1 MRITL
6 TVLACAAL
14 AACSPSVPDSGANSG
29 VGFSDYDEYLAER
42 RAREAALT
50 GSALPP
56 ASNVSTQPIGAA
68 PPASDA
74 DSLAADTRATLAQ
87 TGVVTPQPAQ
97 PTTAGTSTPQTV
109 STAGGI
115 SSENDFDAV
124 GAERTIEDDA
134 TLIAQNRAQYKV
146 FEATELPQRSGSEGP
161 NIVQYA
167 LSTTH
172 PAGTRVYSRSGFNA
186 QSRYQRNCAKFP
198 SAEAAQME
206 FLSTGGPKRDRKGL
220 DPDGDGYACGWDPA
234 PFRKAVANGTA
245 GGA

>member
-6 TVLACAAL
+6 TVFACAAL
-14 AACSPSVPDSGANSG
+14 TACSPTIPESGVDSG
-29 VGFSDYDEYLAER
+29 VGFSDYDEYIAQR

-56 ASNVSTQPIGAA
+56 AAAVSSQPLSATS
-68 PPASDA
+68 PASDA
-74 DSLAADTRATLAQ
+74 DSLAADTRAALAQ
-87 TGVVTPQPAQ
+87 TDDAATQPGAN
-97 PTTAGTSTPQTV
+97 TQTV
-109 STAGGI
+109 TTAGGI

-124 GAERTIEDDA
+124 GAERTIQDDA
-134 TLIAQNRAQYKV
+134 ALIAQNRAQYKV
-146 FEATELPQRSGSEGP
+146 IEATELPQRSGGEGP

-167 LSTTH
+167 LNTTH
-172 PAGTRVYSRSGFNA
+172 PVGTRIHRRSGFNA
-186 QSRYQRNCAKFP
+186 EARYRRNCAKFP

-206 FLSTGGPKRDRKGL
+206 FLATGGPQRDRKGL

-234 PFRKAVANGTA
+234 PFRKAVTADGTGLAGEA

>member
-14 AACSPSVPDSGANSG
+14 AACSPSIPESGAEAG
-29 VGFSDYDEYLAER
+29 VGFSDYDEYLAQR

-56 ASNVSTQPIGAA
+56 AEAVSSQPLSVTTPG
-68 PPASDA
+68 SDA
-74 DSLAADTRATLAQ
+74 DSVAAETRATLAQ
-87 TGVVTPQPAQ
+87 TGGGTAQ
-97 PTTAGTSTPQTV
+97 PSTTPQTV
-109 STAGGI
+109 TTASGI
-115 SSENDFDAV
+115 SSENDFEAV
-124 GAERTIEDDA
+124 GAERSIQDDA
-134 TLIAQNRAQYKV
+134 ALIAQNRAQYKV
-146 FEATELPQRSGSEGP
+146 IEATDLPQRTGGEGP

-172 PAGTRVYSRSGFNA
+172 PVGTRIHRRSGFNA
-186 QSRYQRNCAKFP
+186 EARYKRNCAKFP

-206 FLSTGGPKRDRKGL
+206 FLASGGPGRDRKGL

-234 PFRKAVANGTA
+234 PFRKAMTANGAGLAGEA